1 MTKIFELF
9 LPLVTKLMGK
19 WLDEYTN
26 QSDLEKLA
34 KQKYLNYIKDIEPSL
49 SMAVEVYDSAN
60 RQYDELKEQWKEE
73 DENKKPTTH
82 IIIP

>member
-1 MTKIFELF
+1 MKIFELL

-19 WLDEYTN
+19 WLNDYIN
-26 QSDLEKLA
+26 QGELEKLA

-49 SMAVEVYDSAN
+49 NMAVEIHDSATV
-60 RQYDELKEQWKEE
+60 QYDELKEQWKEE
-73 DENKKPTTH
+73 NEKTTTH